1 MQAHPPV
8 KISGSSWKETP
19 KLLRLKS
26 YREAPNPR
34 TDPRTFASAQEAF
47 WALPLALG
55 LGE

>member
-26 YREAPNPR
+26 YREAP
-34 TDPRTFASAQEAF
+34 DPRTFASAQEAF

-55 LGE
+55 LGG